1 MVFTAYRGLCRQ
13 KLKSHISSSLWS
25 KENTNHMYNQWL
37 FQVLSVHKS
46 YLFSSVAGPGWKADR
61 ETYKEFLKI
70 FLKQKFYKDNSK
82 VKGEPT
88 ENLNAEAEEKK
99 KHVIR
104 CWPHCKSCLRSAFS
118 SAALHLFSSSLSESP
133 VLLFFPTVTLMLPQ
147 LLPSKAT

>member
-61 ETYKEFLKI
+61 ETYKEFLKTL
-70 FLKQKFYKDNSK
+70 LKQKFYKDNSK
-82 VKGEPT
+82 VKGEPI
-88 ENLNAEAEEKK
+88 ENLNAGGEEKEK
-99 KHVIR
+99 ERRDKVLATLQVLPTLCILL
-104 CWPHCKSCLRSAFS
+104 CCS
-118 SAALHLFSSSLSESP
+118 SFIQQFTEWVHSVVVFPNCHLNASLA
-133 VLLFFPTVTLMLPQ
+133 
-147 LLPSKAT
+147 PSQ